1 LWTATGDDADTG
13 RAARYDLRYSTN
25 GVGADIGSWWNAA
38 SRAAGL
44 PAPSYAGQI
53 DSTRV
58 AGLIPET
65 DYTFVLRV
73 IDEAGNASPFSNVL
87 VATTGPGTDA
97 SLPLP
102 SVLLPTVHA
111 YPNPAQDQVHFVI
124 HVPDPAGDEV
134 RLRLFDMTG
143 KVVADLAQ
151 GSYPE
156 GDTIISWPRVAWNGD
171 RVAPGYYESIGTIGD
186 LTVRERVVLLP

>member
-1 LWTATGDDADTG
+1 MVHTRNLTAWLTACAILAAALPRVAAGETSALTLLWTATGDDADTG

-65 DYTFVLRV
+65 DYT
-73 IDEAGNASPFSNVL
+73 
-87 VATTGPGTDA
+87 
-97 SLPLP
+97 
-102 SVLLPTVHA
+102 
-111 YPNPAQDQVHFVI
+111 
-124 HVPDPAGDEV
+124 
-134 RLRLFDMTG
+134 
-143 KVVADLAQ
+143 
-151 GSYPE
+151 
-156 GDTIISWPRVAWNGD
+156 
-171 RVAPGYYESIGTIGD
+171 
-186 LTVRERVVLLP
+186 